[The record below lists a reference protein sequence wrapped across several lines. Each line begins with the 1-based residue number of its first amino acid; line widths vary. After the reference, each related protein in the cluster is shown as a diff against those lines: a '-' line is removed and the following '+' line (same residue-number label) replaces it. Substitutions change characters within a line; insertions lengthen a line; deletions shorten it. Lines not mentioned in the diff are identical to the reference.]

1 MRPPDAA
8 AGEHDDETWL
18 QRAREAASRGPLG
31 HHTHFTSPTHARPTG
46 GDPGERVRREGA
58 WLAERGVSPTLFCGG
73 GWYTDAGVAR
83 ACADL
88 GYVDCTPRATRPP
101 YLPPD
106 AAWAELDSPARIEV
120 DGSTLCAVP
129 TSHGA
134 GDLARALA
142 RPGLPPR
149 VHAYF
154 HDTDLVESRRRT
166 LITAALALLG
176 RRRPATTLDA
186 VAAGVREDAPLVAW
200 SAWRAAHLRR
210 TRRNRREVPRG
221 APDRR
226 DARPRSRP
234 CPPTWTLPAS
244 LPHDDRRHPGD
255 VARSAEPSGAADL
268 RA

>member
-1 MRPPDAA
+1 M
-8 AGEHDDETWL
+8 
-18 QRAREAASRGPLG
+18 
-31 HHTHFTSPTHARPTG
+31 
-46 GDPGERVRREGA
+46 
-58 WLAERGVSPTLFCGG
+58 
-73 GWYTDAGVAR
+73 
-83 ACADL
+83 
-88 GYVDCTPRATRPP
+88 DCTPRTTRPP

-176 RRRPATTLDA
+176 RRRPATTLDD

-200 SAWRAAHLRR
+200 SDVAATARR
-210 TRRNRREVPRG
+210 RREVGRRIA
-221 APDRR
+221 AP
-226 DARPRSRP
+226 AR
-234 CPPTWTLPAS
+234 
-244 LPHDDRRHPGD
+244 
-255 VARSAEPSGAADL
+255 
-268 RA
+268 